1 MPPRPLLPA
10 ALASLVLA
18 GCGIG
23 EALVRPDVPLPAA
36 WSEAVA
42 AEGAPVPAE
51 AWWQGFGAPQL
62 DALITE
68 ALAASPDLQVQAERV
83 IQAELALRSAGAPL
97 FPSLDLGA
105 GSTAQ
110 RRGGDEQRSTALNL
124 SASYELD
131 LWGRIA
137 ATRDSAAA
145 ALAASRFDRDAARLS
160 VAASVAATWFQDLA
174 LQERLRIAQQNLAT
188 AERVLKV
195 VEARYRH
202 GAASALEVSQQ
213 RATVLTQ
220 RAAIEPLAVQ
230 ARQAGSALAI
240 LIGRTPQQA
249 SAAEGELA
257 ALELPP
263 ITPGLPSELLL
274 RRPDLASSE
283 AALVAAA
290 ADIVAA
296 RAELLPSFSLSAAGG
311 VASSALLSLADPTN
325 TISLSASVLQTI
337 FDGGRLAARV
347 DIARSR
353 QRELVETY
361 RKAILTAL
369 KEVEDALGNAGRDA
383 RQEAVQRQILTEA
396 RRALRLAEL
405 RYREGADGLLGVL
418 DAQRTLFAAQDRLA
432 QLRLARLLD
441 AVDLYK
447 ALGGGWDE
455 TGSAAART
463 RPGG

>member
-1 MPPRPLLPA
+1 MPLRALLPA
-10 ALASLVLA
+10 ALAGLAIA
-18 GCGIG
+18 GCSLT
-23 EALVRPDVPLPAA
+23 EPVLRPTVVLPEA
-36 WSEAVA
+36 WSEAA
-42 AEGAPVPAE
+42 AADAAPVPPE
-51 AWWQGFGAPQL
+51 AWWRSFGAPSL
-62 DALITE
+62 DALIAE
-68 ALAASPDLQVQAERV
+68 ALAASPDLRIQAERV
-83 IQAELALRSAGAPL
+83 VQAELALRSAGASL
-97 FPSLDLGA
+97 LPSLDLGA
-105 GSTAQ
+105 SSAA
-110 RRGGDEQRSTALNL
+110 RRSDGDEQRSTALTL

-160 VAASVAATWFQDLA
+160 VAASVAATWFQGLA
-174 LQERLRIAQQNLAT
+174 LEERLRIARQNLDI

-230 ARQAGSALAI
+230 ARQAASALAI
-240 LIGRTPQQA
+240 LLGRAPQAAGA
-249 SAAEGELA
+249 SGPALA
-257 ALELPP
+257 ALELPS
-263 ITPGLPSELLL
+263 ISPGLPSELLL

-325 TISLSASVLQTI
+325 TVSLSASLLQTI
-337 FDGGRLAARV
+337 FDGGRLRARA
-347 DIARSR
+347 DIQRSR

-361 RKAILTAL
+361 RKAILAAL

-383 RQEAVQRQILTEA
+383 RQEAAQREILAEA
-396 RRALRLAEL
+396 QRALRLAEL

-432 QLRLARLLD
+432 QLQLARLLD

-447 ALGGGWDE
+447 ALGGGWSD
-455 TGSAAART
+455 SPAAAALA
-463 RPGG
+463 RPAP

>member
-263 ITPGLPSELLL
+263 IAPGLPSELLL
-274 RRPDLASSE
+274 RRPDLAGSE

-383 RQEAVQRQILTEA
+383 RQEAVQREILTEA

-463 RPGG
+463 RPAG